1 MIAKHLEGFVNYL
14 LTLAGVP
21 TQLSEDSL
29 SGDNPPAGSESEG
42 SLQPAPVK
50 NFLHYL

>member
-1 MIAKHLEGFVNYL
+1 MIAKHLEGLVNYL

-21 TQLSEDSL
+21 TQLSQDSPSEDST
-29 SGDNPPAGSESEG
+29 PAGSESEG
-42 SLQPAPVK
+42 ELQPVPVK